1 MMQGVRYRADHRR
14 RGHRT
19 SDSNAT
25 RRERRQ
31 TGVSAVSLLPHL
43 TISTRRRSIP
53 PPQEQ
58 QTSLSGSPFI
68 ITTHI
73 LTTSAPECTFSQALG
88 RQQPPLQPRDAS
100 FAQGL
105 HRAAS
110 AGRPISALPW
120 TAPCRLRE
128 GLTIHA
134 GLCSLRRCL
143 FSVLAATH
151 HQLSPSGQLCRY
163 PLHVRCPIASM
174 LQG

>member
-1 MMQGVRYRADHRR
+1 MQELPYCADHRR

-19 SDSNAT
+19 SDGNAT
-25 RRERRQ
+25 RRERHQ
-31 TGVSAVSLLPHL
+31 TGVSAVSP

-53 PPQEQ
+53 SSQEQ
-58 QTSLSGSPFI
+58 QTSLSGSPFTI
-68 ITTHI
+68 ATHI
-73 LTTSAPECTFSQALG
+73 LTTYAPECTLSQALG
-88 RQQPPLQPRDAS
+88 RQQPPLQQREAS

-105 HRAAS
+105 HRAAN
-110 AGRPISALPW
+110 AHRPISALSW
-120 TAPCRLRE
+120 TVPCRRRE

-143 FSVLAATH
+143 FSVLAATN

-163 PLHVRCPIASM
+163 PSHVRCPIASM